1 MILLTGGAGFI
12 GSVLLGYL
20 NKKGINNIVVV
31 DKFRNSFKW
40 KNLIDKD
47 YIEFVD
53 KEKFFSSFHQYK
65 FDAIFHIGACSDTTE
80 LDMDY
85 LFDNNFNYSKL
96 LLEYASERD
105 IPFIFASSAAVYG
118 DGKSG
123 YSDDDKKINNY
134 RPLNAYGYS
143 KYIFDKYLIRENVK
157 KPKNWYS
164 FRFFNV
170 YGPNEYHKGRMASV
184 VMHAYNQLKRD
195 GKIRLFKS
203 HRDGFKDGEQ
213 KRDFVYV
220 KDVVDVIFHF
230 YSNMPK
236 SGIYNL
242 GTGVARSFNELA
254 KNVILSSG
262 ISGDIEY
269 FDMPEDIKDKYQY
282 LTEADINKLRDA
294 GYSKKFFSLEE
305 GIYDYVVNYLMNDKN
320 IYY

>member
-1 MILLTGGAGFI
+1 MILLTGGSGFI

-20 NKKGINNIVVV
+20 NKKGINNIIVV
-31 DKFRNSFKW
+31 DKFRKGFKW

-53 KEKFFSSFHQYK
+53 KEKFFSSLHHYE

-85 LFDNNFNYSKL
+85 LFDNNFNSSKL
-96 LLEYASERD
+96 LLEYTSNKD
-105 IPFIFASSAAVYG
+105 IPFIFASSAAIYG
-118 DGKSG
+118 DGSNG
-123 YSDDDKKINNY
+123 YSDYDENIDSY

-143 KYIFDKYLIRENVK
+143 KYIFDKYLIKENTK
-157 KPKNWYS
+157 KPKHWYS

-184 VMHAYNQLKRD
+184 VMHAYNQLKKD

-213 KRDFVYV
+213 KRDFIYV
-220 KDVVDVIFHF
+220 KDVVEVMYYF
-230 YSNMPK
+230 YENRPK

-242 GTGVARSFNELA
+242 GTGIARSFNDLA
-254 KNVILSSG
+254 KSVISSSG
-262 ISGDIEY
+262 IFGDIEY
-269 FDMPEDIKDKYQY
+269 FDMPEDIRDKYQY
-282 LTEADINKLRDA
+282 LTQADIDKLRNA
-294 GYSKKFFSLEE
+294 GYDKKFFSLEE
-305 GIYDYVVNYLMNDKN
+305 GIYDYLVNYLMNDKN